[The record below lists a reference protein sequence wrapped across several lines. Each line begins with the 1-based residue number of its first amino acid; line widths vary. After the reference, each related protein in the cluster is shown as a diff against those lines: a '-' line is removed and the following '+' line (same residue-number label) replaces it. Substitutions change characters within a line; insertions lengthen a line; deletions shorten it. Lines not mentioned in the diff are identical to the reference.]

1 MEVRHT
7 FGDCLRSLRKRSQ
20 LTAAELADAVG
31 YSTAHILMLELNQRV
46 PDAEIIV
53 ALFVPALQLQTEH
66 ELTAQ
71 LVRCAADLRAEHSI
85 LVRAEAAEA
94 GEMTEGWWDNC
105 SDDARAIAATLSIMG
120 APVDL
125 RSAIV
130 MESILQALD
139 ARAGARQLLELK
151 VIASLSEALLSSAAS
166 DYIDQKLSD
175 AERTA
180 GHVASARISELM
192 FNDYVQAAMQ
202 LALTGN
208 FTASAEVFF
217 DRIDLLVARGEA
229 DAAVVVMDEALTA
242 ARSQAADAIGLFKV
256 LAVRG
261 ELLLYGNQDVEA
273 ERSLRE
279 ALSLARP
286 AERRA
291 RTAAV
296 LAQLMLRRGQA
307 AEALELTSVALESLT
322 ALDTLLLSKTSAIQ
336 AQALAQ
342 LSQLEGAA
350 EKAERALWLAD
361 ALGHVSHDLGDDA
374 RAIADNVL
382 GQVHKQRAHPQLAL
396 FHFDRAAHAAT
407 RLRTRHQLCLA
418 KVSSA
423 YLYLDLGMPDMAE
436 SNAAAA
442 LSHARELGDGKLAA
456 RMSQLLGLIH
466 YYSGRSEMAE
476 RSTAESIEL
485 RRRLVDHGGLIAS
498 YAQMVR
504 VLVDAGEVQRAYDL
518 ALRLADETRHMTE
531 PVWRAGALDT
541 LAWANMARGELA
553 AAHTSFDELHRMIIV
568 MKHPTLGAIVRN
580 HDALF
585 SLLRGLPIDALQSVS
600 TPHPPAAGHEVE
612 WERRLIEALAT
623 VAMGNQFGGV
633 KMLSRIEHVAVVDG
647 FGRFSRVA
655 REARDALAVSGPIEI
670 GRLYFGVST
679 AKSPAAHVIKP
690 QGQRVTT
697 M

>member
-1 MEVRHT
+1 MDVRHT

-31 YSTAHILMLELNQRV
+31 YSTAHILMLESNQRV

-85 LVRAEAAEA
+85 LVSAEAADA
-94 GEMTEGWWDNC
+94 GEPTDGWWEGC
-105 SDDARAIAATLSIMG
+105 SDDARAIAAALSIMG

-130 MESILQALD
+130 VESISQAVD
-139 ARAGARQLLELK
+139 ARAGARQLLELN
-151 VIASLSEALLSSAAS
+151 VIASLSDALLSSAAC
-166 DYIDQKLSD
+166 DYVSQMLADDQH
-175 AERTA
+175 AA
-180 GHVASARISELM
+180 GRLAASRICELM
-192 FNDYVQAAMQ
+192 FNDYVQAAMH
-202 LALTGN
+202 LALMGD
-208 FTASAEVFF
+208 FAAAAEVFF

-229 DAAVVVMDEALTA
+229 EAAVVVMDQALTA
-242 ARSQAADAIGLFKV
+242 ARSQEADATGLFKV
-256 LAVRG
+256 LVVRG
-261 ELLLYGNQDVEA
+261 ELLLYGNQDAEA

-291 RTAAV
+291 RTASV
-296 LAQLMLRRGQA
+296 LAQLMLRRGQS
-307 AEALELTSVALESLT
+307 AEALELTTVALESLT

-361 ALGHVSHDLGDDA
+361 ALGHVSQDLGDDA
-374 RAIADNVL
+374 RSIADNVL
-382 GQVHKQRAHPQLAL
+382 GQVRKQRAHPQLAL

-456 RMSQLLGLIH
+456 RMCQLLGLIH
-466 YYSGRSEMAE
+466 YYSGRSDMAE
-476 RSTAESIEL
+476 RSTSESIEL
-485 RRRLVDHGGLIAS
+485 RRRLVDHGGLVAS
-498 YAQMVR
+498 YAQLVR

-518 ALRLADETRHMTE
+518 ALRLAEETRHMTE

-553 AAHTSFDELHRMIIV
+553 AAHTSFDELHRMIVV
-568 MKHPTLGAIVRN
+568 MKHPTLGAMVRN

-585 SLLRGLPIDALQSVS
+585 SLLRGLPIEALQSVS
-600 TPHPPAAGHEVE
+600 APHAPAAGHEVE
-612 WERRLIEALAT
+612 WERRVIEALAS
-623 VAMGNQFGGV
+623 VAMGNQLGGV
-633 KMLSRIEHVAVVDG
+633 KLLSRIEQVAAVDG
-647 FGRFSRVA
+647 FGRFSRLARNA
-655 REARDALAVSGPIEI
+655 REALAVSGPIEI
-670 GRLYFGVST
+670 GRLYFGAAP
-679 AKSPAAHVIKP
+679 AKSPVAHVVKP
-690 QGQRVTT
+690 QAQRVT

>member
-1 MEVRHT
+1 MDVRHT
-7 FGDCLRSLRKRSQ
+7 FGDCLRALRKRSQ

-31 YSTAHILMLELNQRV
+31 YSTAHVLMLESNQRV
-46 PDAEIIV
+46 PDSEPIV

-85 LVRAEAAEA
+85 LVRADAAEA
-94 GEMTEGWWDNC
+94 GELTEGWWESC
-105 SDDARAIAATLSIMG
+105 SDDARAIAATLSMLG
-120 APVDL
+120 APIDL

-130 MESILQALD
+130 VGSIAQAVD
-139 ARAGARQLLELK
+139 TRAGARQLLELK
-151 VIASLSEALLSSAAS
+151 AIASLAEAQLSSAAC
-166 DYIDQKLSD
+166 DYVGGNLTD
-175 AERTA
+175 ADRTA
-180 GHVASARISELM
+180 GRIASARIGELM
-192 FNDYVQAAMQ
+192 FNDYLQSAMQ
-202 LALTGN
+202 LALTGD
-208 FTASAEVFF
+208 FSAAAEVFF
-217 DRIDLLVARGEA
+217 DRIDLIVARGEA

-286 AERRA
+286 VERRA
-291 RTAAV
+291 RTAAL

-307 AEALELTSVALESLT
+307 AEALELTCVALESLT

-342 LSQLEGAA
+342 LLQLEGAA

-382 GQVHKQRAHPQLAL
+382 GQVHKQRGHPQLAL

-407 RLRTRHQLCLA
+407 RLPLRHQLCLA

-442 LSHARELGDGKLAA
+442 LSHARELRDGKLAA

-466 YYSGRSEMAE
+466 HYAGRSDMAE
-476 RSTAESIEL
+476 RATSESIEL

-518 ALRLADETRHMTE
+518 ALRLADETRNMTE

-541 LAWANMARGELA
+541 LAWADMARGELA
-553 AAHTSFDELHRMIIV
+553 AAHTSFDELHRMIVV
-568 MKHPTLGAIVRN
+568 MKHPTLGAIMRN

-600 TPHPPAAGHEVE
+600 APHSPAAGYEVE
-612 WERRLIEALAT
+612 WERRLIEALAS
-623 VAMGNQFGGV
+623 VAMGNQVGGV
-633 KMLSRIEHVAVVDG
+633 KMLSRIEQTASVDG

-655 REARDALAVSGPIEI
+655 RLAREALAVSGPIEI
-670 GRLYFGVST
+670 GRLYFGVSMT
-679 AKSPAAHVIKP
+679 RISATHVVKP
-690 QGQRVTT
+690 QGQRVTI
-697 M
+697 